1 MDNQNQQ
8 PLAHTEPA
16 SSEPVVAPVRAAV
29 SQAQIEKPKLEISDE
44 TAQALLV
51 VNGIQAGQRQK
62 TKLPVTLII
71 SIIIVILLAILSNA
85 LLGKVKT
92 NGSTSASKSTNSSS
106 ASQSDTAPGSSVD
119 NQINHDVNSCA
130 NPVNAVSD
138 C

>member
-1 MDNQNQQ
+1 MDNQTQQ
-8 PLAHTEPA
+8 HLTHTEPA
-16 SSEPVVAPVRAAV
+16 DSEPIAERVPTAAPRVQTER
-29 SQAQIEKPKLEISDE
+29 PKLEVSDE

-51 VNGIQAGQRQK
+51 VNGTQAGQRQK
-62 TKLPVTLII
+62 TKLPVTLIM

-85 LLGKVKT
+85 LLGKAKT
-92 NGSTSASKSTNSSS
+92 NGRASTSETTSSGA

-119 NQINHDVNSCA
+119 NQINQDVNSCA